1 MPAADGQIRV
11 IVGAELSRSVQATF
25 DQIPKI
31 AERAAKQAAKA
42 MGGATSSSGGG
53 GAMAKSFRAGATAAD
68 KAGRDID
75 KIWNKQLAAANKVAA
90 AQDRIFMNAAKNRV
104 REEEKAE
111 REIERSLEKETRAK
125 EREAAKQTRDSARE
139 IERQMSQQDRARE
152 KFASRTSHRA
162 VRFMFPNPIGAFG
175 MASRIGGDLMRG
187 AGVDMSIAGSVGR
200 AVDTQALATQLSSQ
214 GYMKGQ
220 AGPNGQRVSAA
231 TLEAEARANAASVAG
246 DPQQMLRAQTKF
258 VDITGNLADARA
270 AMPDIGKLSVATG
283 TDPEKMAEAWANVS
297 RHMGDIPDKA
307 AKVEGLM
314 RLIAGQ
320 GRVGSIEIK
329 DEAKD
334 LGKIAAMADK
344 YGGDRATTIGKL
356 ATLAQLGKAEG
367 GSASS
372 AQAATSIVSFTNT
385 FASGAR
391 LKAMFAAGLKESDIF
406 QMQGTGKNAVRA
418 HIQDP
423 FEIIKKVLVKT
434 GGDITKFGTVFK
446 SVMSQRATNALT
458 AAYNSDGGHNMA
470 AVNKKIA
477 EFGQEATLTPEQVKE
492 NVDEYKGTD
501 KAKAQEFQ
509 NALDGIISQSKNEL
523 APALTALQGPA
534 LQAATALS
542 WLVKEAAAHPI
553 EAAGIA
559 VAGALGRALLESGFR
574 AVVEKS
580 ITAAMANGNGLQIGG
595 AGLMITIAA
604 ATVVMHLID
613 EDVKARDAKQR
624 ADALANAGAGGLEGE
639 AAENARKGIYTAKGK
654 GDLEAID
661 ANLEGRIKRAATIG
675 DLDRANGGAPTSAF
689 GIAKENLLAPERGV
703 ARQDASHLSEL
714 RAELAENKRVL
725 DMIRTGTL
733 RVSVVNANEIAGMS
747 GPRVFAPGRE
757 HASGELPAYLR
768 R

>member
-1 MPAADGQIRV
+1 MAADGQIRV
-11 IVGAELSRSVQATF
+11 IVSAGLDRSVQATF

-31 AERAAKQAAKA
+31 AERTAKQVAKA
-42 MGGATSSSGGG
+42 MGGATAGSGGPG
-53 GAMAKSFRAGATAAD
+53 DALAKSFGQAA
-68 KAGRDID
+68 KASRSASSQID
-75 KIWNKQLAAANKVAA
+75 KDWKDRLKALNAYAKEQDKIAARTANEEIKQ
-90 AQDRIFMNAAKNRV
+90 
-104 REEEKAE
+104 AE
-111 REIERSLEKETRAK
+111 RASKEKERLLAKETRDK
-125 EREAAKQTRDSARE
+125 EREAARQTREAGRE
-139 IERQMSQQDRARE
+139 IDRQISQQDRARDR
-152 KFASRTSHRA
+152 FASRTSQRA

-258 VDITGNLADARA
+258 VDITGNLADARV
-270 AMPDIGKLSVATG
+270 AMPGIGKLSVATG

-423 FEIIKKVLVKT
+423 FEIIKKVLQKT
-434 GGDITKFGTVFK
+434 GGDITKFGSVFK

-458 AAYNSDGGHNMA
+458 AAYNSGGGHNMA
-470 AVNKKIA
+470 AVNSKIA
-477 EFGQEATLTPEQVKE
+477 EFGQEATLTPDQVKE
-492 NVDEYKGTD
+492 NVAEYKGTD

-580 ITAAMANGNGLQIGG
+580 ITNAMANGNGLQIGG

-613 EDVKARDAKQR
+613 EDIKDREDKQR
-624 ADALANAGAGGLEGE
+624 QAALNNANAGGLEGE
-639 AAENARKGIYTAKGK
+639 AAANARKGIYTAKGK

-675 DLDRANGGAPTSAF
+675 DLDRANGGAPTSAL
-689 GIAKENLLAPERGV
+689 GIAKENLLAPERGA
-703 ARQDASHLSEL
+703 ARQDAAHLDAL

-733 RVSVVNANEIAGMS
+733 RVSVVNASEIAGMS
-747 GPRVFAPGRE
+747 GPHVFAPGRE
-757 HASGELPAYLR
+757 HATGELPAYLR